1 MTLGSSGH
9 RLRQLSVVPALT
21 LALLCAAAGPAA
33 AAAAP
38 TPSAPSPA
46 PKAGP
51 RVTFGIGPAGPERAD
66 ERPFLAYGVTPGSQ
80 VMDHVAVVN
89 QSDVP
94 LTLLVYAGDGLNAEG
109 GGLDITKRAD
119 RNVDLGAWVTLGKA
133 ATSGRLDPTS
143 RSATTVTVPP
153 QDKKTGR
160 GTVIVPVRFAVPADA
175 SPGDHV
181 GGIAVSLVS
190 RGNNRSSQNLE
201 LEQRVVARVYL
212 RVAGPLRPKL
222 SVDVLDAS
230 YAGQGRLGRTGTVRL
245 TYRIAND
252 GNTRLG
258 ASSRVDVAGLFGVAA
273 RIADGA
279 VVDELVPG
287 GEAVLTTLVENV
299 PPLGLVDAAVTVRAV
314 PPPGGALTPAPEV
327 TASTRLLVLTWQLR
341 ALLALLL
348 LAVLAVVVL
357 LRRRR
362 RARWR
367 PGPAEPYPSG
377 PTGSRRAA
385 AATRK

>member
-1 MTLGSSGH
+1 MTLGFSGH
-9 RLRQLSVVPALT
+9 RLRRFSLVPALAC
-21 LALLCAAAGPAA
+21 ALLCAAAGPAA

-38 TPSAPSPA
+38 APSAPAPA
-46 PKAGP
+46 AKAGP

-80 VMDHVAVVN
+80 LMDHVAVVN
-89 QSDVP
+89 QSAVP

-133 ATSGRLDPTS
+133 ASSGRIDPTS
-143 RSATTVTVPP
+143 RSTMTVTVPP
-153 QDKKTGR
+153 QNAKTGA

-181 GGIAVSLVS
+181 GGIAVSLLS
-190 RGNNRSSQNLE
+190 RGNSRSSQNLE
-201 LEQRVVARVYL
+201 LEQRVVTRIYL

-222 SVDVLDAS
+222 SVDVLDVS

-245 TYRIAND
+245 TYRIANE

-258 ASSRVDVAGLFGVAA
+258 ASSRVVVAGLFGVAERTA
-273 RIADGA
+273 GG

-287 GEAVLTTLVENV
+287 GEAVLTTFVEGV
-299 PPLGLVDAAVTVRAV
+299 PPVGLADADITVRAV
-314 PPPGGALTPAPEV
+314 PPPGGRLTPAPEAA
-327 TASTRLLVLTWQLR
+327 ASTRLLVLTWQLG
-341 ALLALLL
+341 ALLAMLL
-348 LAVLAVVVL
+348 LAALAVVLL

-362 RARWR
+362 RARSR
-367 PGPAEPYPSG
+367 RGLVEPHQSEP
-377 PTGSRRAA
+377 PGSRRTAA
-385 AATRK
+385 VSRT

>member
-1 MTLGSSGH
+1 MTLGFSGH
-9 RLRQLSVVPALT
+9 RLRRLSLVLALAS
-21 LALLCAAAGPAA
+21 ALLCAAAGPAA

-38 TPSAPSPA
+38 APSAPAPA
-46 PKAGP
+46 AKAGP

-80 VMDHVAVVN
+80 LMDHVAVVN

-133 ATSGRLDPTS
+133 ASSGRLDPTS
-143 RSATTVTVPP
+143 RSTTTVTVPP
-153 QDKKTGR
+153 QNAKTGA
-160 GTVIVPVRFAVPADA
+160 GTVIVPLRFAVPADA

-181 GGIAVSLVS
+181 GGIAVSLLS

-201 LEQRVVARVYL
+201 LEQRVVTRVYL

-245 TYRIAND
+245 TYRIANE

-258 ASSRVDVAGLFGVAA
+258 ASSRVDVAGLFGVAERTA
-273 RIADGA
+273 GG

-287 GEAVLTTLVENV
+287 GEAVLTTLVQGV
-299 PPLGLVDAAVTVRAV
+299 PPVGLADADITVRAV
-314 PPPGGALTPAPEV
+314 APPGGRLTPAPEAA
-327 TASTRLLVLTWQLR
+327 ASTRLPVLTWQLG

-348 LAVLAVVVL
+348 LAALAVVLL

-362 RARWR
+362 RARSR
-367 PGPAEPYPSG
+367 RGLAEPYQSEP
-377 PTGSRRAA
+377 PGSRRTAA
-385 AATRK
+385 VSRT